1 MKIKHLSIV
10 FLIGG
15 LTLVGCHPSPKADP
29 ETTAGKGSEISRKAP
44 ENNSQPVIADI
55 GDDMVDGD
63 LIDREGN
70 IRHLS
75 EFKGKYILLDF
86 WNRGC
91 GPCMKA
97 FPEAHEI
104 AQAYKGT
111 LEVVGI
117 CIGNKK
123 SMDAVL
129 TKYQPKGNQW
139 RQRKL
144 GAEGLVAAYQVMS
157 VPHYVL
163 ISPEGKI
170 LDMWTGYR
178 KGLLKGK
185 MKEWISTHSVR
196 GMINCTNE

>member
-1 MKIKHLSIV
+1 MNTKQLLLV
-10 FLIGG
+10 FLAG
-15 LTLVGCHPSPKADP
+15 TMSLVGCNQIPKDEQKKISVDSSETSRCDSEKSIDP
-29 ETTAGKGSEISRKAP
+29 VS
-44 ENNSQPVIADI
+44 ADI
-55 GDDMVDGD
+55 GDDMVDAD
-63 LIDREGN
+63 LIDRDGN

-97 FPEAHEI
+97 FPEAAEI
-104 AQAYKGT
+104 SEAYKGT

-129 TKYQPKGNQW
+129 TKYEPKGNQW
-139 RQRKL
+139 RQRNL
-144 GAEGLVAAYQVMS
+144 GAKGLVIAYQVMS

-178 KGLLKGK
+178 KGLLKEK
-185 MKEWISTHSVR
+185 MKEWI
-196 GMINCTNE
+196 II